1 LQDEF
6 GMILL
11 PILSP
16 SVLPGEILELELIHR
31 MRLHLLDDLVPRP
44 TIRRPEPGQPALLL
58 RHCGSFV
65 PDPEDFLS
73 RAAGI
78 SAGETLEKR
87 TDGLGVFDV
96 LRGTLTLMGSTV
108 NAEQEP

>member
-1 LQDEF
+1 MLK
-6 GMILL
+6 
-11 PILSP
+11 
-16 SVLPGEILELELIHR
+16 LELVDR
-31 MRLHLLDDLVPRP
+31 MCLHLLDDLVPRS
-44 TIRRPEPGQPALLL
+44 TTRRSEPGQPALLL
-58 RHCGSFV
+58 RHRGSFV